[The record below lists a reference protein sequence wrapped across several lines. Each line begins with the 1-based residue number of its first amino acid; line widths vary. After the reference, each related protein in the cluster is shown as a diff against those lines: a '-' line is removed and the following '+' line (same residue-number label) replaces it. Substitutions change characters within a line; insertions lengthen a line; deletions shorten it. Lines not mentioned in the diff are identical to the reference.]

1 MTNLC
6 RPLISQELAEKLT
19 SAESHS
25 TQNGSFYLN
34 GQYPCDL
41 WVKVS
46 DWTCHR
52 KTTST
57 SSSPLWL
64 WGDYFFFY
72 PFQKEAAASASSPG
86 APGTG
91 SGCVSG
97 EPLNRITVTEA
108 KCWPAR
114 IEDCLFAEDP
124 EQKHGCYI
132 VQGGLE
138 GNQCCC
144 RRGLPKAQ
152 VISQLLFQ
160 SPRLAF
166 VESGQELLLRQFLPV
181 GPSLRL

>member
-1 MTNLC
+1 MQTFNQSRVGRETDIC
-6 RPLISQELAEKLT
+6 RVTQYAEWILLPQWSIS
-19 SAESHS
+19 
-25 TQNGSFYLN
+25 
-34 GQYPCDL
+34 
-41 WVKVS
+41 
-46 DWTCHR
+46 
-52 KTTST
+52 
-57 SSSPLWL
+57 LWL
-64 WGDYFFFY
+64 VGKSKWLNMLQENDLNLQLTAVALRRLLFFLSFSKGSCC
-72 PFQKEAAASASSPG
+72 FSIFSWSSWHWFRLCVR
-86 APGTG
+86 GT
-91 SGCVSG
+91 
-97 EPLNRITVTEA
+97 LDRITVTEA

-138 GNQCCC
+138 GNRCCC

>member
-46 DWTCHR
+46 DWTCYR

-64 WGDYFFFY
+64 LGDYFFFLS
-72 PFQKEAAASASSPG
+72 FSKGSCCFSIFSWSSWHWFRLCVR
-86 APGTG
+86 GT
-91 SGCVSG
+91 
-97 EPLNRITVTEA
+97 LDRITVTEA

-138 GNQCCC
+138 GNRCCC